1 MFSSLIRTI
10 LARPIA
16 DPSELRRFLSGEAS
30 QLAQRLTY
38 EFSRNTLAWYGQ
50 HYFNNKGFN
59 AVFRQCR
66 WESFARL
73 AADMT
78 LMAFARLPDSCGT
91 GRPALEA
98 RMRAVYAAILA
109 EYPVPEHR
117 AAGWQDLESVFA
129 ERLADVQPPVDPA
142 VLTLATTK
150 IIFKTLPVF
159 SENRAGDFDVVRNA
173 VGFGLVAFADRLG
186 RRVDAGR
193 MGQALLAGQPVDA
206 ERAVPV
212 S

>member
-1 MFSSLIRTI
+1 MLGSLIRTI
-10 LARPIA
+10 LARPIG

-59 AVFRQCR
+59 DVFRQCR

-78 LMAFARLPDSCGT
+78 LMAFGRMPGARGDD
-91 GRPALEA
+91 RQALEV
-98 RMRAVYAAILA
+98 RLRDVYLAILA

-117 AAGWQDLESVFA
+117 AGGWADLDA
-129 ERLADVQPPVDPA
+129 AIADRLSQVQPPVETDM
-142 VLTLATTK
+142 LTLATTK

-159 SENRAGDFDVVRNA
+159 SENRAGDFDVVKNA

-186 RRVDAGR
+186 RRVDFERVGR
-193 MGQALLAGQPVDA
+193 GLLAGAPVDG
-206 ERAVPV
+206 ERVVPV